1 MSAVVPPVTA
11 VTFADPY
18 PATLDARLDEPLSR
32 WKWLVKWILAIPH
45 YVVLMFLWIAF
56 VLVTFGAFFAIVFT
70 GRYPRGMFSFNLGV
84 MRWTWRVAYYADTGL
99 GTDRYPP
106 FSLGREPD
114 YPATLDVEYPE
125 ELSRWKPFVKWLFA
139 IPQFCIVALF
149 MGGWH
154 FDFVWAPGLVGLL
167 TLVGIVVYAFRRAY
181 PPEIYRFVIGMVR
194 WGFRVGA
201 YVALMRDE
209 YPPFRLEP

>member
-45 YVVLMFLWIAF
+45 YVVLLFLWIAF
-56 VLVTFGAFFAIVFT
+56 ALVTIGAFFAIVFT
-70 GRYPRGMFSFNLGV
+70 GRYPRGMFDFNLGV
-84 MRWTWRVAYYADTGL
+84 LRWTWRVSYYADTGL

-106 FSLGREPD
+106 FSLGPEPD
-114 YPATLDVEYPE
+114 YPATLDIEYPE

-139 IPQFCIVALF
+139 IPQLCVVALF

-154 FDFVWAPGLVGLL
+154 VAFVWAPGLVGLL
-167 TLVGIVVYAFRRAY
+167 TIVGIVVYAFRRVY

>member
-1 MSAVVPPVTA
+1 MSAAVPPVTVA
-11 VTFADPY
+11 TFADSY

-45 YVVLMFLWIAF
+45 YVVLLFLWIAF
-56 VLVTFGAFFAIVFT
+56 VVVTIGAFFAIVFT

-106 FSLGREPD
+106 FSLGPEPD

-139 IPQFCIVALF
+139 IPQLCIVALF

-154 FDFVWAPGLVGLL
+154 FAFVWAPGLVGLL
-167 TLVGIVVYAFRRAY
+167 TLVGIVVYAFRRVY